1 MKQRIENTL
10 CGIAVWCYKRNRTTL
25 LLALFFMAVL
35 ASRLAGLTIDTS
47 TESFFHA
54 DDPTIGHYDKFRAT
68 FGRDDIIILAI
79 EPESLFDRSVLEK
92 IRGLHRGIEDSVPYI
107 DEVTSVVNV
116 RQVRGEG
123 DRLIVENLLEKRPET
138 DGDMALFR
146 EKLMTTPYYRNTMVS
161 GDGRF
166 TTIVVK
172 LATYSRE
179 PVDTEAALEGFDADP
194 AAESAPPAYL
204 SDAQNA
210 EVVTALKR
218 LVKAHEA
225 PDFKIYMA
233 GTPVVDTAVK
243 GLVAADMQMYMGGSI
258 CIIIC
263 VLFILF
269 RRPSAIVTALGIAVS
284 AMVSVLGVMAWCG
297 ISMNIVT
304 QILISFI
311 LVTSIADAIHI
322 LVIFYLK
329 LDGNQD
335 RESALRDAMAYA
347 GLPVMFTSLTTAGG
361 LVSFAWA
368 DVSPVA
374 DFGIMG
380 AVGALFAFFY
390 TIVLVP
396 AFVGILPIRPKK
408 RKPGGPAGFTTLFE
422 AIARVSCGHPHKI
435 AAVSTVI
442 IAISLVGVGRI
453 HFSHNILEWLPRD
466 SDVRIATEMIDEN
479 LGGSVS
485 AEVIIDTGQ
494 KNGFHDP
501 VMLKKLGQAG
511 HYLEGRQHD
520 AVFVG
525 KAWSVADILKEI
537 HKALNENSDAFYHV
551 PEGRDLVAQELLLFE
566 NSGSDDLEEIVTPGY
581 ETARLTLKSPFSNAM
596 DYAGFLEEAEAYF
609 TRHFPDADVVITG
622 IMALFAKTFYNL
634 MMSMGKSYVI
644 AFAVVSLLMVVLI
657 GKNRLAL
664 LCIIPNIVPILA
676 VMGFMGLAGIDLDSS
691 NMLIG
696 SIAIGLIVDDT
707 IHFMNGFN
715 RHWRQTGDTHAAVR
729 QTLLST
735 GRAMMTTS
743 LVLALGFLTY
753 AFSSMRNVMN
763 FGLLTALVIL
773 LALMVDFFL
782 MSALLKIVKKP
793 GLPAPEKQNQQAVSA
808 G

>member
-1 MKQRIENTL
+1 MKHRIENIL
-10 CGIAVWCYKRNRTTL
+10 CGIAIWCYRRKLTTL
-25 LLALFFMAVL
+25 FLALFFMAVL

-54 DDPTIGHYDKFRAT
+54 EDPTIGHYDDFRAS
-68 FGRDDIIILAI
+68 FGRDDIIIIAI
-79 EPESLFDRSVLEK
+79 EPESLFDIPVLEK
-92 IRGLHRGIEDSVPYI
+92 IRTLHRGIEDTVPYI
-107 DEVTSVVNV
+107 DEVTSVINV
-116 RQVRGEG
+116 RQVRGEE
-123 DRLIVENLLEKRPET
+123 DRLIVENLLETPPET
-138 DGDMALFR
+138 DREMALFR
-146 EKLMTTPYYRNTMVS
+146 EKLLTTPFYRNTMVS
-161 GDGRF
+161 GDGRI
-166 TTIVVK
+166 TTIIVK
-172 LATYSRE
+172 LQTYGRE
-179 PVDTEAALEGFDADP
+179 QADTEAVLESFGEAP
-194 AAESAPPAYL
+194 APEGAGPVYL

-210 EVVTALKR
+210 EVVSALR
-218 LVKAHEA
+218 QLVTQHEA

-243 GLVAADMQMYMGGSI
+243 GLVAADMQKYMGVSI
-258 CIIIC
+258 CIIIA

-269 RRPSAIVTALGIAVS
+269 RRPTAIVIALGIAVS
-284 AMVSVLGVMAWCG
+284 AMVSVLGVMAWSG

-311 LVTSIADAIHI
+311 LVTSIADAIHL

-329 LDGNQD
+329 LDDNRD
-335 RESALRDAMAYA
+335 RESALKDAVAYA

-380 AVGALFAFFY
+380 AVGALFAFVY
-390 TIVLVP
+390 TMVLLP
-396 AFVGILPIRPKK
+396 ALIGILPIRRKAK
-408 RKPGGPAGFTTLFE
+408 KPGTSTGFTTVFE
-422 AIARVSCGHPHKI
+422 AIARVSCAHPYKI
-435 AAVSTVI
+435 VAFSAVI
-442 IAISLVGVGRI
+442 IGISLVGLGRI

-466 SDVRIATEMIDEN
+466 SDVRVATEMIDEN

-485 AEVIIDTGQ
+485 AEVIIDTGRE
-494 KNGFHDP
+494 NGFHDP
-501 VMLKKLGQAG
+501 GMLKKLDRAG
-511 HYLEGRQHD
+511 LFLEGRQHD

-551 PEGRDLVAQELLLFE
+551 PDGRNLVAQELLLFE

-581 ETARLTLKSPFSNAM
+581 ETARLTLKGPFSNAM
-596 DYAGFLEEAEAYF
+596 DYAGFLGDTQAYF
-609 TRHFPDADVVITG
+609 THNFPDAKVVITG

-634 MMSMGKSYVI
+634 MMSMIKSYII
-644 AFAVVSLLMVVLI
+644 AFVIISFLMVVLI

-664 LCIIPNIVPILA
+664 LCIIPNIVPILI
-676 VMGFMGLAGIDLDSS
+676 VMGFMGMTGIDLDSS

-715 RHWRQTGDTHAAVR
+715 RHWRQTRDIHGAIR

-735 GRAMMTTS
+735 GRAMFTTS
-743 LVLALGFLTY
+743 LVLTLGFLTY
-753 AFSSMRNVMN
+753 SFSSMQNVMN
-763 FGLLTALVIL
+763 FGLLTALIIM
-773 LALMVDFFL
+773 LALFVDFFL
-782 MSALLKIVKKP
+782 MSSLLKIFKKT
-793 GLPAPEKQNQQAVSA
+793 GLPVPEEQNQRAVSA